1 MFKKVLL
8 IIMLGIFFLIYTISR
23 TDFKT
28 CDTHVPP
35 TGLNI

>member
-1 MFKKVLL
+1 MFKKVLS
-8 IIMLGIFFLIYTISR
+8 IIMLGITFNIYTNTR

-35 TGLNI
+35 TGLIV